1 MSTSCDPK
9 PFTFLQVGFS
19 YTTRITLYI
28 GRLCMGMQQLSL
40 PYPALHIITTWPGE
54 GIPPDPLALVFTSAR
69 GGKRAEKGWKH
80 AWTEAIV
87 KPRLAHCVSERVNG
101 NVRLGISAVK
111 ARCMFGGSTR
121 FTSTAANNFTSDGF
135 LPLPCCTS
143 PVGSPVDRAS
153 YYYCSYSCRMSS
165 AI

>member
-1 MSTSCDPK
+1 MVSCGARETAHVAVPSQSLFTDFAAVVENEPAYSNKNNFSFFLSYFFMSTSCDPK

-54 GIPPDPLALVFTSAR
+54 RIPPDPLALVFTSAR

-101 NVRLGISAVK
+101 MVW
-111 ARCMFGGSTR
+111 
-121 FTSTAANNFTSDGF
+121 
-135 LPLPCCTS
+135 
-143 PVGSPVDRAS
+143 
-153 YYYCSYSCRMSS
+153 Y
-165 AI
+165 